1 MTAVACNG
9 VARERG
15 FALLVLLGVIGAA
28 SMAIVLA
35 ATAMLPP
42 LAGRVVTTTDHVET
56 AVLAARTG
64 YLRNGAFPANLTAA
78 ATASGLDPRGAWRN
92 DPYGVAQDL
101 GYGMFGTTLRVRS
114 RGTDRAFGTA
124 DDVTYLLPT
133 ERHLRLRQRGRLRV
147 LRALFAVSPY
157 RTAGTMSA
165 AEQASMRAAMR
176 DFAIAQRRWLGAD
189 AATLPTLAARLVTA
203 GTTITD
209 LVALHSLPALPVAL
223 TGAGGLAT
231 AIGAADSACVDGA
244 RRPLLRHA
252 TVGFCAAGNDRVGG
266 TNDDM

>member
-1 MTAVACNG
+1 MTAAACSG

-15 FALLVLLGVIGAA
+15 FALLVLLAVIGAA
-28 SMAIVLA
+28 SMAIVMA
-35 ATAMLPP
+35 ATVMLPP
-42 LAGRVVTTTDHVET
+42 LAGRAVTTTDRVET
-56 AVLAARTG
+56 AVLAARLG

-78 ATASGLDPRGAWRN
+78 ATASGLDPLGAWRN
-92 DPYGVAQDL
+92 DPYGTVQDV
-101 GYGMFGTTLRVRS
+101 GYGMLGTSLRVRS

-124 DDVTYLLPT
+124 DDITYLLPT

-165 AEQASMRAAMR
+165 AEQARMRSAMR

-189 AATLPTLAARLVTA
+189 ATTLPTLAAQLVTA

-209 LVALHSLPALPVAL
+209 LVALHSLPSLPVAL
-223 TGAGGLAT
+223 TGTGGLASVL
-231 AIGAADSACVDGA
+231 GVADTACVDGA
-244 RRPLLRHA
+244 ARPLVLHA
-252 TVGFCAAGNDRVGG
+252 TLGIAAVGNDRVGG